1 MKTCITFQGFVN
13 NYDKLNTFVITRS
26 KRTKNMAD
34 KALLF
39 IPDISGFTEFVQHTA
54 IQHSRHIISELL
66 ELLIDNNI
74 IGLQLAE
81 IEGDALFFYRIGDV
95 DINQV
100 REQVKRMYIAF
111 HTYLK
116 RYEYEKICQCG
127 ACSSVYNL
135 SLKFV
140 IHYGEIE
147 FISVKDTNKPYG
159 SNVIKVHRLLKNE
172 VPISEYALFSHEVDK
187 ETVSQLENQLQA
199 DYDFGQIAYA
209 YEPLSQYKVELP
221 EISPIPDNVPK
232 HNLYSEEASINMPI
246 LELYEIIS
254 NFDYRLLWSKGVN
267 KVEYEKNRVNR
278 VGDKHKCLIDKS
290 VVNPTTVTKKAKK
303 DQLVYGESTTEIP
316 FTKKLNIYYVLEPE
330 NEQKTRLRIEVFV
343 DFKPFGILLKRLM
356 KKNFK
361 KVIPENIKELILL
374 ADSGFKTTHNS

>member
-1 MKTCITFQGFVN
+1 
-13 NYDKLNTFVITRS
+13 
-26 KRTKNMAD
+26 MAD

-54 IQHSRHIISELL
+54 IQHSRHIISEVL

-74 IGLQLAE
+74 SGLQLAE

-95 DINQV
+95 DIHQI

-135 SLKFV
+135 SLKFI
-140 IHYGEIE
+140 IHYGEID
-147 FISVKDTNKPYG
+147 FISVKDSNKPYG

-172 VPISEYALFSHEVDK
+172 VPISEYVLYTHEIDQ
-187 ETVSQLENQLQA
+187 ENVSKMPNQLQA
-199 DYDFGQIAYA
+199 EYDFGQINYA
-209 YEPLSQYKVELP
+209 YESLSAYKNELP

-232 HNLYSEEASINMPI
+232 HHIYSEEASINMPV

-254 NFDYRLLWSKGVN
+254 NFDYRLLWSKGID

-278 VGDKHKCLIDKS
+278 LGDKHKCLIDKKEIT
-290 VVNPTTVTKKAKK
+290 PTTVTKKVKK
-303 DQLVYGESTTEIP
+303 NQLVYGESTTEIP
-316 FTKKLNIYYVLEPE
+316 FAKKLNVYYILEPE
-330 NEQKTRLRIEVFV
+330 NEGKTRLRIEIFV

-361 KVIPENIKELILL
+361 KVVPENIKELILL
-374 ADSGFKTTHNS
+374 AESGFTTQEFNL

>member
-1 MKTCITFQGFVN
+1 
-13 NYDKLNTFVITRS
+13 
-26 KRTKNMAD
+26 MAD

-74 IGLQLAE
+74 TGLQLAE

-95 DINQV
+95 NINQI
-100 REQVKRMYIAF
+100 REQVKRMYVAF

-140 IHYGEIE
+140 VHYGDIE

-159 SNVIKVHRLLKNE
+159 PNVIKVHRLLKND
-172 VPISEYALFSHEVDK
+172 VPISEYALFTQHVDA
-187 ETVSQLENQLQA
+187 ETVQNAENKLQA
-199 DYDFGQIAYA
+199 NYDFGDINYA
-209 YEPLSQYKVELP
+209 YESLSDFKNELP
-221 EISPIPDNVPK
+221 EIPPIPDNVPK

-254 NFDYRLLWSKGVN
+254 NFDYRLLWAKGID
-267 KVEYEKNRVNR
+267 KVEYEKNRINR
-278 VGDKHKCLIDKS
+278 VGDKHKCLIDKKE
-290 VVNPTTVTKKAKK
+290 VTPTTVTKKAKK
-303 DQLVYGESTTEIP
+303 NQLVYGESTTEVP
-316 FTKKLNIYYVLEPE
+316 FTKKLNVYYVLTPE
-330 NEQKTRLRIEVFV
+330 NDQKTRLQIEVFV

-361 KVIPENIKELILL
+361 KVVPENIKELILL
-374 ADSGFKTTHNS
+374 ADSGFKTTITEK

>member
-1 MKTCITFQGFVN
+1 
-13 NYDKLNTFVITRS
+13 
-26 KRTKNMAD
+26 MAD

-74 IGLQLAE
+74 TGLQLAE

-95 DINQV
+95 DIKQI
-100 REQVKRMYIAF
+100 REQVKRMYVAF

-116 RYEYEKICQCG
+116 RYEYQKICQCG

-140 IHYGEIE
+140 IHYGDIE

-159 SNVIKVHRLLKNE
+159 PNVIKVHRLLKND
-172 VPISEYALFSHEVDK
+172 VPISEYALFTQGVDA
-187 ETVSQLENQLQA
+187 EAVQNAENKLQA
-199 DYDFGQIAYA
+199 EYDFGDINYA
-209 YEPLSQYKVELP
+209 YESLSDYKNELP
-221 EISPIPDNVPK
+221 EISPIPDNIPK
-232 HNLYSEEASINMPI
+232 HNLYSEEASINMPV

-254 NFDYRLLWSKGVN
+254 NFDYRLLWSKGID

-278 VGDKHKCLIDKS
+278 IGDKHKCLIDKK
-290 VVNPTTVTKKAKK
+290 VINPTTVTKKAEKN
-303 DQLVYGESTTEIP
+303 QLVYGESTTEVP
-316 FTKKLNIYYVLEPE
+316 FTKKMNVYYVLTPE
-330 NEQKTRLRIEVFV
+330 NDQKTKLQIEVFI

-361 KVIPENIKELILL
+361 KVVPENIKELILL
-374 ADSGFKTTHNS
+374 ADSGFKTTIIDK

>member
-1 MKTCITFQGFVN
+1 
-13 NYDKLNTFVITRS
+13 
-26 KRTKNMAD
+26 MAD

-54 IQHSRHIISELL
+54 IQHSRHIISEVL

-74 IGLQLAE
+74 SGLQLAE
-81 IEGDALFFYRIGDV
+81 IEGDALFFYRIGAV
-95 DINQV
+95 DIHQV

-135 SLKFV
+135 SLKFI

-147 FISVKDTNKPYG
+147 FISVKDSNKPYG

-172 VPISEYALFSHEVDK
+172 VPISEYALFTTAVD
-187 ETVSQLENQLQA
+187 EENVSKIPNQLQA
-199 DYDFGQIAYA
+199 DYDFGTINYA
-209 YEPLSQYKVELP
+209 YESLAEYKKELP
-221 EISPIPDNVPK
+221 EILPIPDNVPK
-232 HNLYSEEASINMPI
+232 HHIYSEEASIPMPI

-254 NFDYRLLWSKGVN
+254 NFDYRLLWAKGID

-278 VGDKHKCLIDKS
+278 LGDKHKCLIDKKE
-290 VVNPTTVTKKAKK
+290 VNPTTVTKKATKN
-303 DQLVYGESTTEIP
+303 QLVYGESTTEIP
-316 FTKKLNIYYVLEPE
+316 FAKKLNVYYILEPE
-330 NEQKTRLRIEVFV
+330 NEEKTRLKIEIFV
-343 DFKPFGILLKRLM
+343 DFKPFGVLLKRLM

-361 KVIPENIKELILL
+361 KVVPENLKELILL
-374 ADSGFKTTHNS
+374 AESGFKTTITEK

>member
-1 MKTCITFQGFVN
+1 M
-13 NYDKLNTFVITRS
+13 S
-26 KRTKNMAD
+26 D

-74 IGLQLAE
+74 TGLQLAE

-95 DINQV
+95 NINQV
-100 REQVKRMYIAF
+100 REQVERMYIAF

-116 RYEYEKICQCG
+116 RYEYEKICHCG

-147 FISVKDTNKPYG
+147 FISVKDENKPYG
-159 SNVIKVHRLLKNE
+159 TNVIKVHRLLKNE
-172 VPISEYALFSHEVDK
+172 VPITEYALFTEDVDAEALRTAK
-187 ETVSQLENQLQA
+187 NKLEAN
-199 DYDFGQIAYA
+199 YDFGSIHYA
-209 YEPLSQYKVELP
+209 YEPLIDFKNALP

-254 NFDYRLLWSKGVN
+254 NFDYRLLWSKGVD

-278 VGDKHKCLIDKS
+278 IGDKHKCLIDKS
-290 VVNPTTVTKKAKK
+290 VLNPTTVTKKSEKN
-303 DQLVYGESTTEIP
+303 QLVYGESTTEVP
-316 FTKKLNIYYVLEPE
+316 FTKKLNIYYVLEAE

-374 ADSGFKTTHNS
+374 ADSGFKTTNNSKN

>member
-1 MKTCITFQGFVN
+1 
-13 NYDKLNTFVITRS
+13 
-26 KRTKNMAD
+26 MAD

-54 IQHSRHIISELL
+54 IQHSRHIISEIL

-74 IGLQLAE
+74 SGLQLAE

-95 DINQV
+95 DINQI
-100 REQVKRMYIAF
+100 REQVKRMYLAF

-116 RYEYEKICQCG
+116 RYEHEKICQCG

-135 SLKFV
+135 NLKFI
-140 IHYGEIE
+140 IHYGDIE
-147 FISVKDTNKPYG
+147 FISVKDSNKPYG

-172 VPISEYALFSHEVDK
+172 VPIAEYALFTEEVDTENVPK
-187 ETVSQLENQLQA
+187 IANQLKA
-199 DYDFGQIAYA
+199 EYDFGEVHYA
-209 YEPLSQYKVELP
+209 YESLSDYKKELP
-221 EISPIPDNVPK
+221 EVSLIPYNVPK
-232 HNLYSEEASINMPI
+232 HNLYSEEATINMPI

-254 NFDYRLLWSKGVN
+254 NFDYRLLWSKGID

-278 VGDKHKCLIDKS
+278 VGDKHKCLIDKN
-290 VVNPTTVTKKAKK
+290 VLNPTTVTKKVEKN
-303 DQLVYGESTTEIP
+303 QLVYGESTTELP
-316 FTKKLNIYYVLEPE
+316 FTKKLNIYYVLTPE
-330 NEQKTRLRIEVFV
+330 SDQKTRLRIEVFV

-356 KKNFK
+356 KKNFQ

-374 ADSGFKTTHNS
+374 ADSGFTTQDFNSKN